1 MPRFMSGSMNPN
13 TPQILLSNIR
23 TVGGYIVRRQTQM
36 PSPQIPKPQNIAF
49 PAQVAKA
56 QYTASRMLDAVK
68 QAMPGNTRIIQ

>member
-13 TPQILLSNIR
+13 TPQVLLSQMR
-23 TVGGYIVRRQTQM
+23 TMGGYIVKRSTPM
-36 PSPQIPKPQNIAF
+36 ASPQIPKPQNIAF

-68 QAMPGNTRIIQ
+68 QAIPGNTRIIQ